1 MYFKDLAIPP
11 GETILEIMEDR
22 GITKQSVA
30 NSLNVSLTE
39 LNEIFSG
46 NAKLTHDIVLKLEET
61 FGTST
66 SFWDNLER
74 NCRTDLEKCKR
85 CEYYDKDRNF

>member
-1 MYFKDLAIPP
+1 MYDLAIPP

-22 GITKQSVA
+22 GITKQSIA
-30 NSLNVSLTE
+30 NSLNVSFTE

-46 NAKLTHDIVLKLEET
+46 NAKLTHDIALKLEET
-61 FGTST
+61 FGTPA

-74 NCRTDLEKCKR
+74 NYRIDLEKCKR
-85 CEYYDKDRNF
+85 CRYYDKDGNS